1 MGGVLTSVWRWWS
14 GDQLAL
20 CPNLGPEA
28 DVPDPTTGLTPR
40 DKASIVATWDLVRPN
55 LKQHGINF
63 FMKLFEEEPD
73 LQQRF
78 ASFRDKDLSE
88 LRTNKRMAAHAT
100 TVMTAIQACVDN
112 LDDVE
117 TLVEL
122 LKTTGVN
129 HEKRGIPKED
139 FELLAPV
146 LIDFLGENLG
156 NAWTPQA
163 KAAWTQ
169 AMKVINAVITSQYK
183 DD

>member
-1 MGGVLTSVWRWWS
+1 
-14 GDQLAL
+14 Q
-20 CPNLGPEA
+20 NLGPEA
-28 DVPDPTTGLTPR
+28 DVPDHTTGLTPR

-63 FMKLFEEEPD
+63 FMKLFEEQPD

-78 ASFRDKDLSE
+78 PSLRDKMLSE
-88 LRTNKRMAAHAT
+88 LRTNKRMAEHAT
-100 TVMTAIQACVDN
+100 TVMTAIQALVDN

-117 TLVEL
+117 TLVEM
-122 LKTTGVN
+122 LKSTGVN
-129 HEKRGIPKED
+129 HDRRGIPKED
-139 FELLAPV
+139 FEILAQV

-163 KAAWTQ
+163 KAAWKQ
-169 AMKVINAVITSQYK
+169 ALKVINAVILSQYK